1 MLTLLPL
8 PESPRP
14 GQVSPVCRYQD
25 DEGIRFVLIQEQVVY
40 CYDRADRA
48 AERSVWVQVH
58 RAGHATQGQIAQ
70 GLGVGL
76 RTVNGWVHRYR
87 EEGVAGL
94 VDKPKSGRPP
104 KADAA
109 KAALV
114 RRYRQAGKKITQIVV
129 LTNLSRATVNRIL
142 GRDRVHPQL
151 ALESAEPAADAAV
164 PASPE
169 AVPPVCC
176 SEPSLPGTMA
186 AESAGNSASAT
197 APSLSSSRPG
207 VDPLDRSEDRLWARL
222 GLLEEA
228 APVFAPGENLPW
240 VGVFLALALL
250 SGDVLLPVARKVFG
264 LWGPAFYG
272 LRTCVVTLVLM
283 ALLRIKRPEGLR
295 GYEAVAIGR
304 VLGFDRGP
312 EVKTMR
318 RKLHQLSQPGQG
330 VAFMEALGQAR
341 CQELNQAPSLVY
353 IDGHISVYSGQAKI
367 GQVYAPSRKAV
378 VKGTTQTWVNL
389 PGRHPVF
396 CVSSEFNEGLSAALP
411 GVVKK
416 VQQVLGVEHL
426 TLVFDRGGQNGRV
439 FEGLIGQGHQIITY
453 RRGASGDWPLERFA
467 KVQTRIGP
475 RIYEYAPAEQPF
487 QMPVYEEQPAATG
500 QRGAPRRQDTGRRV
514 PFREIRVVRP
524 EQGQTSVLASSPAGS
539 AVEICAALFGRWGA
553 QENVFKYLMAEF
565 DLDATVEYGEE
576 ALSARIEHPNP
587 EYVRRQKAI
596 ARLVSQRD
604 RRLGKLGLKLT
615 EEPQDE
621 GQLSQ
626 LLARWAQR
634 ASGKK
639 VQQIQAQVQQLREEL
654 AGIPAR
660 LPVEKDGYRR
670 LKTEMKLVTTA
681 IKLSAYYLETKLV
694 DLVAPCYANHAKDG
708 RKLIVAA
715 LRSAGSIRLQ
725 PGQIRVRLSRQS
737 APCRT
742 RAIGKLCEQ
751 LNQLKPTYPGTDL
764 QIVFDPPE
772 D

>member
-186 AESAGNSASAT
+186 AESAGNSAPAT

-439 FEGLIGQGHQIITY
+439 FE
-453 RRGASGDWPLERFA
+453 
-467 KVQTRIGP
+467 
-475 RIYEYAPAEQPF
+475 
-487 QMPVYEEQPAATG
+487 EQPAATG

-660 LPVEKDGYRR
+660 LPAEKDGYRR

-694 DLVAPCYANHAKDG
+694 DLVAPFYANHAKDG

>member
-318 RKLHQLSQPGQG
+318 RKLHQFSQPGQG

-439 FEGLIGQGHQIITY
+439 F
-453 RRGASGDWPLERFA
+453 
-467 KVQTRIGP
+467 
-475 RIYEYAPAEQPF
+475 
-487 QMPVYEEQPAATG
+487 EEQPAATG

-660 LPVEKDGYRR
+660 LPAEKDGYRR

-694 DLVAPCYANHAKDG
+694 DLVAPFYANHAKDG

-751 LNQLKPTYPGTDL
+751 LNQRKPLYPGTDL

>member
-1 MLTLLPL
+1 MLTLWPL
-8 PESPRP
+8 DETPRP

-25 DEGIRFVLIQEQVVY
+25 NDGVRFVLIHEQVVY
-40 CYDRADRA
+40 CYDRADRT

-87 EEGVAGL
+87 QEGVAGL
-94 VDKPKSGRPP
+94 IDKPKSGRPP

-109 KAALV
+109 KVALV
-114 RRYRQAGKKITQIVV
+114 HRYRQAGKKITEIVV

-142 GRDRVHPQL
+142 GRDQVHPEL
-151 ALESAEPAADAAV
+151 ALESAEPASSPSV

-169 AVPPVCC
+169 VVPPVYRPEPGLP
-176 SEPSLPGTMA
+176 STVAAEPAATAAEPPTPSL
-186 AESAGNSASAT
+186 ASST
-197 APSLSSSRPG
+197 PG
-207 VDPLDRSEDRLWARL
+207 VNPLDRSEDRLWARL
-222 GLLEEA
+222 GLLDEA

-240 VGVFLALALL
+240 AGAFLALALL
-250 SGDVLLPVARKVFG
+250 NGDVLLPVAQKVFG
-264 LWGPAFYG
+264 LWGSAFYG
-272 LRTCVVTLVLM
+272 LRTCLVSLVLM

-295 GYEAVAIGR
+295 GQDAVALGR
-304 VLGFDRGP
+304 VLGLDRGP
-312 EVKTMR
+312 EVKTLR

-341 CQELNQAPSLVY
+341 CQELNQAPSVVY

-367 GQVYAPSRKAV
+367 GQVYAPSHKSV

-389 PGRHPVF
+389 PGPHPVF

-411 GVVKK
+411 GVIEKI
-416 VQQVLGVEHL
+416 QQVLGVKHL
-426 TLVFDRGGQNGRV
+426 TLSFDRGGQNGGV
-439 FEGLIGQGHQIITY
+439 FERLIQQGHHLITY
-453 RRGASGDWPLERFA
+453 RRGASADWPLEGFE
-467 KVQTRIGP
+467 KVRTPIGQ
-475 RIYEYAPAEQPF
+475 RLYEYAPAEQPYL
-487 QMPVYEEQPAATG
+487 MPVYEERPAATG

-514 PFREIRVVRP
+514 NLREIRVVRP
-524 EQGQTSVLASSPAGS
+524 QQGQTSVLASSPEAS
-539 AVEICAALFGRWGA
+539 AVEICAVIFGRWGA
-553 QENVFKYLMAEF
+553 QENIFKYLLAEF
-565 DLDATVEYGEE
+565 DLDATVEYGDE

-587 EYVRRQKAI
+587 EYVRRQKTVAK
-596 ARLVSQRD
+596 LVNQRD
-604 RRLGKLGLKLT
+604 RRLGQLGLKLT
-615 EEPQDE
+615 QEPQEPD
-621 GQLSQ
+621 QLNQ
-626 LLARWAQR
+626 LLAQWAKR
-634 ASGKK
+634 APGKK
-639 VQQIQAQVQQLREEL
+639 VQQIQAQIQQLRAEL
-654 AGIPAR
+654 ATIPAR
-660 LPVEKDGYRR
+660 IPAEKDGYRR

-681 IKLSAYYLETKLV
+681 IKLSAYHLETKLV
-694 DLVAPCYANHAKDG
+694 DLVAPFYANHAKEG

-715 LRSAGSIRLQ
+715 LRSSGSIRLQ

-751 LNQLKPTYPGTDL
+751 LNQLKPLYPGTDL